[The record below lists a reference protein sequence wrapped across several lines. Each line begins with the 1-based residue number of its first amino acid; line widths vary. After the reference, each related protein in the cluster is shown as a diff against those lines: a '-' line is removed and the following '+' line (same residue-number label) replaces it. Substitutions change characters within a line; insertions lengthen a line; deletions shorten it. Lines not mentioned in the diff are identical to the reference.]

1 MLPNLFFYWTIDI
14 QDGNMNLMLFLT
26 EQYMVHSKTT
36 LNKINTG
43 IHFTY
48 MKMNALKKLDNN
60 LLKKPILI
68 PTVVT

>member
-1 MLPNLFFYWTIDI
+1 
-14 QDGNMNLMLFLT
+14 MNLMLFLT

-48 MKMNALKKLDNN
+48 MQMNALKKLDNN

-68 PTVVT
+68 PTVVTQVSLKEL